1 MTLTPEQADFVISR
15 EQGTAL
21 IAIEALI
28 GTELVQISGESSEW
42 AIDWLRSIAEE
53 VQLQSSGSIVSASGA

>member
-1 MTLTPEQADFVISR
+1 MTDEADFIISR

-28 GTELVQISGESSEW
+28 GTELVQISGESAAW
-42 AIDWLRSIAEE
+42 AIDWIRSIAEE
-53 VQLQSSGSIVSASGA
+53 VQLQSSGSIVGQPK